1 MMREIPR
8 LETVGEQP
16 VERRVVRHAQQR
28 FRQRHDREPLAR
40 GEREFVQ
47 KVLDAADPAAPR
59 PRQSEQFARQI
70 LRRGG
75 DLRAG
80 FRREQVLRKR
90 LVGRRI
96 GRGEDWN
103 ILWHDGSRRHCAM
116 NGWSRASFRRDA
128 RLQFKSMRLWENAS
142 LASARLG

>member
-1 MMREIPR
+1 MARGDSSAAITRAESPSAKAQACANNEFGHAVMMREIPR
-8 LETVGEQP
+8 PETVGEQP

-28 FRQRHDREPLAR
+28 FRQRHHREPLAR

-47 KVLDAADPAAPR
+47 EVLDAADPAAPR
-59 PRQSEQFARQI
+59 AHQSEQFSREV

-75 DLRAG
+75 DLGAG
-80 FRREQVLRKR
+80 FRRKQILRKR

-103 ILWHDGSRRHCAM
+103 ILRHDGSCAIVP
-116 NGWSRASFRRDA
+116 
-128 RLQFKSMRLWENAS
+128 
-142 LASARLG
+142 

>member
-8 LETVGEQP
+8 LEAVGEQP

-47 KVLDAADPAAPR
+47 EILDAADPAAPR
-59 PRQSEQFARQI
+59 PRQSEQFSREV

-75 DLRAG
+75 AFGAR
-80 FRREQVLRKR
+80 FV
-90 LVGRRI
+90 
-96 GRGEDWN
+96 
-103 ILWHDGSRRHCAM
+103 
-116 NGWSRASFRRDA
+116 AS
-128 RLQFKSMRLWENAS
+128 KSC
-142 LASARLG
+142 ASASSGGA

>member
-59 PRQSEQFARQI
+59 PRQSEQFSRQG

-75 DLRAG
+75 DLGAG
-80 FRREQVLRKR
+80 SRREQVLRKR

-96 GRGEDWN
+96 RRGEDWD
-103 ILWHDGSRRHCAM
+103 ILWHDGSFRHCAM
-116 NGWSRASFRRDA
+116 NGWSSRESQKGCA
-128 RLQFKSMRLWENAS
+128 LTI
-142 LASARLG
+142 